1 MPPAQSI
8 LYERA
13 SGANTRQ
20 AQREIHMRTT
30 SRRDQSVLQSSI
42 SAGTVVVASTGVG
55 AHQQIMLDGRHALH
69 ADEPA
74 EAGGNDTGPGPYE
87 LLLMA
92 LGSCTSMTV
101 HLYAARKKWPL
112 EQVIVT
118 LHQERV
124 HARDCAECE
133 QPGAMVHRIEKAI
146 ELIGALDEVQRTRLI
161 EIADHCPVH
170 RTLTSRIEIQSA
182 LVPAPG

>member
-1 MPPAQSI
+1 MTS
-8 LYERA
+8 
-13 SGANTRQ
+13 
-20 AQREIHMRTT
+20 T
-30 SRRDQSVLQSSI
+30 SRRNQSVLQSSMP
-42 SAGTVVVASTGVG
+42 AGSVVVASTGVG
-55 AHQQIMLDGRHALH
+55 AYQQIMLDGRHALH
-69 ADEPA
+69 ADEPG

-112 EQVIVT
+112 EQVVVT
-118 LHQERV
+118 LRQERV
-124 HARDCAECE
+124 YAQDCADCE

-146 ELIGALDEVQRTRLI
+146 ELIGALDEAQRNRLV
-161 EIADHCPVH
+161 EIADRCPVH

-182 LVPAPG
+182 LVSARD